1 MGNIL
6 EQLKSVDATPL
17 FSCLSEA
24 GPLSLRQ
31 TEQYRFLEVD
41 GFMQSVMDLQQPT
54 KACLP
59 HAQVINLAQL
69 ARPESILMAGLGGG
83 DLLRQFALPIGT
95 KQFTCCEICPDIIE
109 VYQVYFASHS
119 PVDGL
124 QLLQEDINDFIPQCQ
139 RQFDLIIL
147 DVFAGARQ
155 PECLQQES
163 FFQECHSCLSD
174 DGLLVVNV
182 KVEQQSQLLQ
192 LALGLRRVFDK
203 KILMV
208 PVQHCDNVIVFAF
221 KGSPF
226 AESNADFVVQL
237 DELNSTLP
245 SPVPLTLGE
254 LQACNVQ
261 LEGGELELWHIKNN
275 K

>member
-1 MGNIL
+1 MSNIL

-31 TEQYRFLEVD
+31 TGQHRFLEVD
-41 GFMQSVMDLQQPT
+41 GFIQSVMDLQQPT

-59 HAQVINLAQL
+59 HAEVINLAQL

-83 DLLRQFALPIGT
+83 DLLRQFASPIGS
-95 KQFTCCEICPDIIE
+95 KQFTCCEICPDVIE
-109 VYQVYFASHS
+109 VYQAYFASHS

-124 QLLQEDINDFIPQCQ
+124 HLLQEDINDFIPQCQ

-147 DVFAGARQ
+147 DVFTGAQQ

-163 FFQECHSCLSD
+163 FFQECYRCLSD

-192 LALGLRRVFDK
+192 LALSLRRVFDK

-221 KGSPF
+221 KGCPF
-226 AESNADFVVQL
+226 AESNANFVAQL
-237 DELNSTLP
+237 DELNSTLV

-261 LEGGELELWHIKNN
+261 RQGGELELWHIKNN

>member
-1 MGNIL
+1 MSNIL

-69 ARPESILMAGLGGG
+69 AKPESILMAGLGGG
-83 DLLRQFALPIGT
+83 DLLRQFASPKGT

-109 VYQVYFASHS
+109 VYQKYFDSHYC
-119 PVDGL
+119 VNEL

-147 DVFAGARQ
+147 DVFAGAQQ

-163 FFQECHSCLSD
+163 FFQECRRCLSD
-174 DGLLVVNV
+174 DGLLVTNI
-182 KVEQQSQLLQ
+182 KVGQQQQLLQ
-192 LALGLRRVFDK
+192 LALSLRRVFDK
-203 KILMV
+203 KVLMV

-221 KGSPF
+221 KGRPF
-226 AESNADFVVQL
+226 AESNAAFASQL
-237 DELNSTLP
+237 GELNSTLL

-261 LEGGELELWHIKNN
+261 REGGELELWHIKNKN
-275 K
+275 